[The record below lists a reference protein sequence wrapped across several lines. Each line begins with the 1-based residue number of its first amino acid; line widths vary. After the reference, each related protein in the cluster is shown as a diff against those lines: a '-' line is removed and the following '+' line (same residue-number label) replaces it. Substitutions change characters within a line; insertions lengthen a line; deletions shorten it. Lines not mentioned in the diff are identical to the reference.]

1 MIGRFRQ
8 YARENGI
15 RAAVVKTASELRRRG
30 FSTNKITILLKD
42 LDDVKVPRRPSE
54 LQVLPLESSHLAGL
68 SELNR
73 RRGRPG
79 VDRRFEADLERGLHG
94 FVGLLDGQ
102 VVGYYWWIEGER
114 FAIHPDARWLGDAFQ
129 IEPGDV
135 YGSDNY
141 LLPEARGGGTAN
153 HFLYGIESGI
163 AELGYRRIWGYVES
177 GNREARWLYSS
188 RGYEPM
194 RDVSVRTVFSRRL
207 EATPIPTPVQPSPVP
222 K

>member
-1 MIGRFRQ
+1 MISRFRR
-8 YARENGI
+8 YAREHGA
-15 RAAVVKTASELRRRG
+15 RAAVAKTASELRRRG
-30 FSTNKITILLKD
+30 FSENRITILLKD
-42 LDDVKVPRRPSE
+42 LDEIAVPRRPSE
-54 LQVLPLESSHLAGL
+54 LEVVPIERRHLEGL

-79 VDRRFEADLERGLHG
+79 VDRRFRADLDRGLHG
-94 FVGLLDGQ
+94 FVGLIAGET
-102 VVGYYWWIEGER
+102 VGYYWWVEGVR
-114 FAIHPDARWLGDAFQ
+114 FEAHPDARWLGDSLQ

-153 HFLYGIESGI
+153 QFLYRIESSI

-188 RGYEPM
+188 RGYQPM

-207 EATPIPTPVQPSPVP
+207 QTTAVP
-222 K
+222 AIESTAHE